1 VAPVRREA
9 DGVTVLEVAPDAGP
23 KDVVD
28 TFAVAMREAP
38 TPLLLWDLRQARF
51 NRFTNDE
58 LRWIASQ
65 LVASSRA
72 DCAARGK
79 SAFVVTHDA
88 DYGMMRMLIA
98 HVELGGY
105 RAPLQVFRDER
116 AARSWLLGR
125 VDE

>member
-1 VAPVRREA
+1 MPHTTRTRDRPSFAEA
-9 DGVTVLEVAPDAGP
+9 RAS
-23 KDVVD
+23 
-28 TFAVAMREAP
+28 FSAVATREAP

-51 NRFTNDE
+51 SRFTNDA

-65 LVASSRA
+65 LVASSQAERA
-72 DCAARGK
+72 AQGK

-88 DYGMMRMLIA
+88 DYGMMRIA

-105 RAPLQVFRDER
+105 RVPLQVFRDER

-125 VDE
+125 VEE